1 MWCPLA
7 NDDPPSQ
14 YLTQLFTEKRAIEG
28 VAISATAK
36 AFETIGLSMFL
47 TWWGTR
53 TNPFD

>member
-1 MWCPLA
+1 MCGAHWLK
-7 NDDPPSQ
+7 NSQ

-36 AFETIGLSMFL
+36 AFETVGLSMFL

>member
-1 MWCPLA
+1 MA
-7 NDDPPSQ
+7 NDTPQ
-14 YLTQLFTEKRAIEG
+14 YLTQLLTEKRAIEG